1 MGRRRE
7 RRVHVARTTALPF
20 RAGLLDRPGM
30 LDGSRHAAERV
41 TPGPF
46 GIALGG
52 VVLLVPFLGLVH
64 AFWPFT
70 VDDTFITLRYA
81 RNLAVGEGLVWNPG
95 QVPPAEGYTSFA
107 WTVLLAPV
115 HAWATDAEAW
125 AKALGF
131 VATVIT
137 IGLAMALAREAT
149 ASRSPYEQ
157 RLAMLV
163 TAAVL
168 AWDVATAVHAVSGMD
183 TAPFT
188 MVTTAAMLCA
198 ARTLRTPSSAQFRR
212 MTLLALAVGL
222 TRPEG
227 NLVLLV
233 LFIVVGCTLP
243 RAHARGLLRTFL
255 VGFVLPAS
263 VYFAWRFAHYGLLFP
278 LPFYVKAVEQTRVLA
293 GADEAWAFVRE
304 FVLERPLLGVALC
317 VGVWRAP
324 RALRPALLAALA
336 LFLFFLKPAPLMAYN
351 HRYLHPIVPLL
362 GACVGAGTVHLAAT
376 LTARRKDPRG
386 GRIAVVLAMLVVADA
401 AWATR
406 RALPGHLAEKLSYAE
421 GLAQAHVRLAQILAR
436 APAHGRIALLDV
448 GAVAYR
454 SRWEVLDTFGLNE
467 PHIARHGRGDA
478 AYVLAQSPDLVV
490 VVSREADRTVPVFPY
505 ERALFTLAT
514 AAGYRAVAS
523 FEFVPDYHLR
533 VLALPDTRA
542 AEIFEPGA
550 MEPRA

>member
-1 MGRRRE
+1 HARDEPHGSTRDPERHGRLVLRRLLHLPQARKQASHPATPRQHVRNLRRRTFGFGLLDAVPRRLNDRVQVRRTVRSCGFLRTRLRPSRVFLHHVHDILLALRDRTEVQERCPAVGRRRE

-30 LDGSRHAAERV
+30 PDGNRHAAERV

-168 AWDVATAVHAVSGMD
+168 AWDVATAVHAVSRMD

-243 RAHARGLLRTFL
+243 RAHARG
-255 VGFVLPAS
+255 
-263 VYFAWRFAHYGLLFP
+263 
-278 LPFYVKAVEQTRVLA
+278 
-293 GADEAWAFVRE
+293 
-304 FVLERPLLGVALC
+304 
-317 VGVWRAP
+317 
-324 RALRPALLAALA
+324 
-336 LFLFFLKPAPLMAYN
+336 
-351 HRYLHPIVPLL
+351 
-362 GACVGAGTVHLAAT
+362 
-376 LTARRKDPRG
+376 
-386 GRIAVVLAMLVVADA
+386 
-401 AWATR
+401 
-406 RALPGHLAEKLSYAE
+406 
-421 GLAQAHVRLAQILAR
+421 
-436 APAHGRIALLDV
+436 
-448 GAVAYR
+448 
-454 SRWEVLDTFGLNE
+454 
-467 PHIARHGRGDA
+467 
-478 AYVLAQSPDLVV
+478 
-490 VVSREADRTVPVFPY
+490 
-505 ERALFTLAT
+505 
-514 AAGYRAVAS
+514 
-523 FEFVPDYHLR
+523 
-533 VLALPDTRA
+533 
-542 AEIFEPGA
+542 
-550 MEPRA
+550 